1 MFAEKCFKDL
11 WHLVGNTPMVELHYR
26 YKNKPGKVYAKVEYY
41 NYSGS
46 IKDRMALYIL
56 QQAYK
61 KGTISPT
68 DTIIE
73 ATSGNTGIS
82 FAAIGRALGH
92 KVKIIMPNWLS
103 KERVDILKSLGVDLI
118 LVSKEEGGFLGGL
131 ELSRRLAAE
140 GGVFLPLQFENEDN
154 IAEHSH
160 TTAIEICRQ
169 LESVG
174 LKADGV
180 VSGVGTGGTIMGVG
194 KYIKQCSPSAKVCP
208 LEPAESPTLSHGH
221 KCGSHRIEGFSDEFI
236 PKIVQLDKL
245 DNIIPVNDGDSI
257 LVAQKLAKQLGL
269 AVGISS
275 GCNIAGAIKLHEQM
289 GDNAVIVTFIAD
301 DNKKYLSTDLVR
313 EESVKDEYVA
323 KDLEFEGFRTI
334 PRLSA
339 PIIPM

>member
-1 MFAEKCFKDL
+1 MFSQKCFKDL

-26 YKNKPGKVYAKVEYY
+26 YKNKQGKIYAKVEYY

-56 QQAYK
+56 QEAYR
-61 KGTISPT
+61 KGTISPA
-68 DTIIE
+68 DTIVE

-103 KERVDILKSLGVDLI
+103 KERIDILKSLGAELV

-131 ELSRRLAAE
+131 ELSRKLAAQ
-140 GGVFLPLQFENEDN
+140 GGVFLPLQFENQDN
-154 IAEHSH
+154 ILEHSH

-169 LESVG
+169 LASVG
-174 LKADGV
+174 LTVDGV

-194 KYIKQCSPSAKVCP
+194 RYIKKHYPSAKVCP
-208 LEPAESPTLSHGH
+208 LEPAESRILSNGS
-221 KCGSHRIEGFSDEFI
+221 KCGCHRIQGFTDEFI
-236 PKIVQLDKL
+236 PKIVQLSEL
-245 DNIIPVNDGDSI
+245 DSVIPVSDGDSI
-257 LVAQKLAKQLGL
+257 LIAQKLAQQLGL

-275 GCNIAGAIKLHEQM
+275 GCNIAGAIRLREQL
-289 GDNAVIVTFIAD
+289 GDNSVVVTFIAD
-301 DNKKYLSTDLVR
+301 DNKKYLSTDLVK
-313 EESVKDEYVA
+313 EEPVKDEYVA
-323 KDLEFEGFRTI
+323 KNLVFDGFRTI
-334 PRLSA
+334 PRLNE